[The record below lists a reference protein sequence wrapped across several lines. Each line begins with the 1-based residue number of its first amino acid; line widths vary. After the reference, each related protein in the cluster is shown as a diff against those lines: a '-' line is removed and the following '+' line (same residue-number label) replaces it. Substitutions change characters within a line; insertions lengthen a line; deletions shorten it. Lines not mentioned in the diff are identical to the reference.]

1 MLLEARDVKKL
12 VAFLQGRKKLQ
23 RLTLFKSYSFPTL
36 PAFKKKKKNLVEKKK
51 LQLA

>member
-1 MLLEARDVKKL
+1 MLPEARDVKKL

-36 PAFKKKKKNLVEKKK
+36 PAFKKNNLVEKKK